1 MRSETLER
9 FAGNITLCVAE
20 RMFNRFLNS
29 CAHTDRTQRAI
40 LQRIMELNAPSDF
53 GRSFSLS
60 PKITPNQFRQSVP
73 LQTYDTLLPYIERMK
88 AGHAQALLGPSQQ
101 LQMFALTSGTTAEP
115 KHIPVTS
122 LSLKEYKR
130 GWTIFGVKA
139 YLDCPDALFRPILQ
153 IATRAVEAHT
163 ASGIPCGSTSGLASR
178 TQKWIVRRRYAIPAC
193 VTDIPDRLSRAYA
206 ILRLS
211 MGQDV
216 AFVVTASPATQ
227 AFIAGVGDKFAESL
241 IDDIRNGGMS
251 VTFDVPEDV
260 RCDLSKKLRPNPAAA
275 DRLAA
280 IYQDRGRLLPRDYWN
295 LEFLVHWTDGTMGLQ
310 DDELHPWF
318 GDVPRRELGLIS
330 SEGRITIPL
339 HAEQRGGVLDVQ
351 GTFFEFIPLEHAD
364 EEQPCTLL
372 AHEVEVGRCYLPVL
386 TTVGGLVRYR
396 TEDVLRVIDRQGE
409 APVLRFLNRRSQ
421 IASIATET
429 VMENDVVESMRA
441 CVDGGAALSRRF
453 LVTVGHD
460 GYHLVIE
467 SAAGGDQLDAIAR
480 RFDREMMRQS
490 SSYEA
495 ARRSG
500 ALLPIEC
507 NWVERGAVEAFDRKL
522 EQQNPRGPE
531 QYKRKHLI
539 TNRLDSENVL
549 RLLEVTIHRSPAQA
563 I

>member
-9 FAGNITLCVAE
+9 FAGNITLRIAE
-20 RMFNRFLNS
+20 RVFDRFLNS
-29 CAHTDRTQRAI
+29 CAQTERTQRAVLQQI
-40 LQRIMELNAPSDF
+40 LQLNAPSDF
-53 GRSFSLS
+53 ATSFSLS
-60 PKITPNQFRQSVP
+60 PKFSPKQFRRTVP
-73 LQTYDTLLPYIERMK
+73 LQTYDTMLPYIERMK
-88 AGHAQALLGPSQQ
+88 AGHAQSLLGPSQQ

-163 ASGIPCGSTSGLASR
+163 VGGIPCGSTSGLASR
-178 TQKWIVRRRYAIPAC
+178 TQKWLVRRRYAIPAC
-193 VTDIPDRLSRAYA
+193 VTDIPDRLSRAYT

-241 IDDIRNGGMS
+241 IEDIRIGRMS
-251 VTFDVPEDV
+251 TAFDIPEEV
-260 RCDLSKKLRPNPAAA
+260 HRALSKQLQPNPTAA

-280 IYQDRGRLLPRDYWN
+280 IHRDRGRLLPRDYWN

-310 DDELHPWF
+310 DDEVNAWY

-339 HAEQRGGVLDVQ
+339 HAERRGGVLDVQ
-351 GTFFEFIPLEHAD
+351 GTFFEFIPLEHAHED
-364 EEQPCTLL
+364 QPHTEL
-372 AHEVEVGRCYLPVL
+372 AQEVEVGRCYVPVL

-429 VMENDVVESMRA
+429 VMENDVVESMRV
-441 CVDGGAALSRRF
+441 CIDGGVTMSRRF
-453 LVTVGHD
+453 LLTVGHD
-460 GYHLVIE
+460 RYHLVIE
-467 SAAGGDQLDAIAR
+467 SADDRKLLGGISE
-480 RFDREMMRQS
+480 RFDREMRRQN

-500 ALLPIEC
+500 AMLPIDC
-507 NWVERGAVEAFDRKL
+507 HWVERGAVEAFDRRL

-531 QYKRKHLI
+531 QYKRKHLVP
-539 TNRLDSENVL
+539 TLDETKRVL
-549 RLLEVTIHRSPAQA
+549 SHFGLCLDRVPAQPA
-563 I
+563 